1 MKKFSI
7 YDFKEKINNLQF
19 FNKLHLTNHLK
30 VEVIIKLQYNKLI
43 INKKYYTKRNT
54 FKKYYFKDTFGG
66 AQCLRI

>member
-43 INKKYYTKRNT
+43 INK
-54 FKKYYFKDTFGG
+54 
-66 AQCLRI
+66 